1 MVEKKPLKTSIRF
14 FRGIG
19 EKRDL
24 FLEKIG
30 IKTVEDLLEYFPR
43 AYLDRQHVTEIRS
56 LKVGVD
62 ATVVGKVTSFRMIPG
77 RKSRFVL
84 RLYDGTGE
92 LNCVWFKGGFYLK
105 NKFQLGETLA
115 VSGKVRFFG
124 GFQMTHPD
132 TDRISDFNDD
142 EKLNTGKILPQYHT
156 THDLSDAGL
165 DSRGIRRILY
175 RAVLDY
181 AQFVMENLPDELRH
195 RHGLLGRREAISAIH
210 FPDSPRQLEAAIRR
224 LKFEELFFLQLM
236 LAYRRYLSRK
246 KDQGIAFATVG
257 KRTRNVVENLPFQ
270 LTDAQKRVIREIWSD
285 MKKPVP
291 MNRLLQGDVGS
302 GKTIVALVVML
313 LAVENGFQA
322 ALMAPTEI
330 LAEQH
335 YLTFHRMLER
345 LGVRV
350 ALLAGSQKK
359 KEKETALEALRAGH
373 LNIAIGTHALIQES
387 VNFKSLGLVVI
398 DEQHRFGVL
407 QRANLRA
414 KGKRPDVL
422 IMTATPIPRTLSLTV
437 YGDLDISVLNEKPA
451 NRKPIITTWRTE
463 KRRED
468 IYKFVKKQLKS
479 GRQAYVVFP
488 LVKESEKMDLRAA
501 TEAYESFR
509 KGIFRDIP
517 IGLLHGR
524 MKAGE
529 KEATMEAFK
538 RREIRLLVSTTVI
551 EVGVD
556 VPNATVMVVE
566 HAERFGLTQLHQLRG
581 RVGRGADQAY
591 CILLAYQPISQDGR
605 QRLAAM
611 KSTEDGF
618 KLAEVDLKLRGP
630 GEFFGT
636 RQHGLPQLKLAN
648 VIEDAGLLKKAR
660 EEAFQL
666 VQTDPALKLS
676 DHARVREFFLERYR
690 DKLGLIKIG

>member
-19 EKRDL
+19 EKREM

-30 IKTVEDLLEYFPR
+30 IRTVEDLLEYFPR
-43 AYLDRQHVTEIRS
+43 AYLDRRYVIPIKD
-56 LKVGVD
+56 LMVGQD

-105 NKFQLGETLA
+105 NKFQLGESLA

-132 TDRISDFNDD
+132 YDRISDFNDD

-165 DSRGIRRILY
+165 DSRGMRRILY

-181 AQFVMENLPDELRH
+181 SQFVTENLPDELR
-195 RHGLLGRREAISAIH
+195 RSHGLLGRREAISAIH
-210 FPDSPRQLEAAIRR
+210 FPDSPHQLEAAIRR

-236 LAYRRYLSRK
+236 LAYRRYLSRNREE
-246 KDQGIAFATVG
+246 GIAFATVG
-257 KRTRNVVENLPFQ
+257 KRTRNLVENLPFRF
-270 LTDAQKRVIREIWSD
+270 TDAQKRVIREIWSD
-285 MKKPVP
+285 MKKPMP

-345 LGVRV
+345 LGVNV
-350 ALLAGSQKK
+350 ALLTGSQKK
-359 KEKETALEALRAGH
+359 KEKESALKALQEGY
-373 LNIAIGTHALIQES
+373 LDITIGTHALIQET
-387 VNFKSLGLVVI
+387 VDFKNLGLVVI

-437 YGDLDISVLNEKPA
+437 YGDLDVSVLDEKPA

-463 KRRED
+463 KKREE
-468 IYKFVKKQLKS
+468 IYKFVRERLKL
-479 GRQAYVVFP
+479 GQQAYVVFP
-488 LVKESEKMDLRAA
+488 LVEESEKLDLRAA
-501 TEAYESFR
+501 TEAYELFR
-509 KGIFRDIP
+509 KGIFSGISV
-517 IGLLHGR
+517 GLLHGR
-524 MKAGE
+524 MKGSE
-529 KEATMEAFK
+529 KESVMEAFK
-538 RREIRLLVSTTVI
+538 GGKIQLLVSTTVI

-556 VPNATVMVVE
+556 IPNATVMVVE

-581 RVGRGADQAY
+581 RVGRGAEQAY
-591 CILLAYQPISQDGR
+591 CILLAYRPISKDAR
-605 QRLAAM
+605 QRLEAM
-611 KSTEDGF
+611 RATDNGF

-648 VIEDAGLLKKAR
+648 VIEDSDLLKKAR
-660 EEAFQL
+660 KEAFHL
-666 VQTDPALKLS
+666 VQTDPALRLN
-676 DHARVREFFLERYR
+676 DHARVREFFSERYR